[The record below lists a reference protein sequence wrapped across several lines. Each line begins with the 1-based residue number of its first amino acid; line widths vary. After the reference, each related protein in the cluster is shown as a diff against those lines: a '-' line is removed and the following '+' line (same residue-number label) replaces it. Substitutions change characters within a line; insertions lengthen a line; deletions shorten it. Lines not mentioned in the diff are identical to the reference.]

1 MLIQIKETAPT
12 TNTDLLRNSVH
23 RLSPEDRLIT
33 GAYIQVL
40 AQNTANGIGASANAN
55 VALFVSDVL
64 VADIWAHAHA
74 AVQPNLAPA
83 ATGALDNQ
91 ALVSQP
97 AEGYNLYPVEAY
109 VPAGSEIRAIVNST
123 SLTAADSLSII
134 VTIQLDQEDAGEDFA
149 EMFGPI

>member
-23 RLSPEDRLIT
+23 RLSPDDRLIT

-40 AQNTANGIGASANAN
+40 AQNSGGGVGPSANAN

-74 AVQPNLAPA
+74 GVFPNSFPA

-91 ALVSQP
+91 FLVSMP

-123 SLTAADSLSII
+123 SLSSSDSLSVV
-134 VTIQLDQEDAGEDFA
+134 VTIQLDEEDTDEDFA
-149 EMFGPI
+149 AMFGPI